1 MSEPA
6 KFLFERDFGRPKD
19 APSPKLQAALED
31 AEARGYAAGHADGRA
46 QALAEADAALEAAL
60 ARVADA
66 AERLLAE
73 AEERGARLE
82 EEALAFAQA
91 LAVKLAG
98 DAVAR
103 FPMDAIA
110 EVARTAFAHLAGVPH
125 LVVRVN
131 EGLVEKTERLVQRI
145 ARERGFEG
153 RLVILGD
160 PEIAPG
166 DARFEWADGGV
177 LRDGAAL
184 GREIAAAITGT

>member
-19 APSPKLQAALED
+19 ASSPKLEAALDE
-31 AEARGYAAGHADGRA
+31 AEARGFARGHAAGRAEA
-46 QALAEADAALEAAL
+46 QAQADAATDAAL
-60 ARVADA
+60 ARLADA

-73 AEERGARLE
+73 SDARAQRLE
-82 EEALAFAQA
+82 AEALAFAQA
-91 LAVKLAG
+91 LAHKLAG

-131 EGLVEKTERLVQRI
+131 EGLVEKTERLVQGL

-153 RLVILGD
+153 RLVILGE

-177 LRDGAAL
+177 VRDGAAL
-184 GREIAAAITGT
+184 GAEIAAAITGS